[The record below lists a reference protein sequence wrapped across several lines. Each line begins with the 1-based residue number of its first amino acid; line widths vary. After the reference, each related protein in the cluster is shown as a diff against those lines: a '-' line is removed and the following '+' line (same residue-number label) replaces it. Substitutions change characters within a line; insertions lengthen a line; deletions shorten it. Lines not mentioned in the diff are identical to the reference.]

1 MERRANYWTYNI
13 TYCYIVD
20 IEKTK
25 TIEQPDN
32 KPTEPSSGQ
41 PPRSNNFVSNSI

>member
-1 MERRANYWTYNI
+1 MERHSNYWAHNI
-13 TYCYIVD
+13 TYSYVVD
-20 IEKTK
+20 IKKTK

-41 PPRSNNFVSNSI
+41 PPRSNDQKCY